1 MLRHH
6 QNANPLPPLDSRGDE
21 MKGFDFDV
29 FSFAYDLCLLSFAVW
44 AAGTAILWT
53 VRYFIETIVPGYDP
67 TGYKKRMNDYVMN
80 KIEEDQSNKKS

>member
-1 MLRHH
+1 MMNGNFL
-6 QNANPLPPLDSRGDE
+6 E
-21 MKGFDFDV
+21 FDV

-44 AAGTAILWT
+44 AASTAILWT

-80 KIEEDQSNKKS
+80 KMLEEQSNKKP

>member
-1 MLRHH
+1 MVNGNL
-6 QNANPLPPLDSRGDE
+6 LE
-21 MKGFDFDV
+21 FDV

-67 TGYKKRMNDYVMN
+67 TGYKKQMNDYVMN
-80 KIEEDQSNKKS
+80 KMLEEQSNKKP